1 MNSMKNWNVYL
12 PNGEAVTVIG
22 EIECREGK
30 YYFKNGD
37 DVVAVFNDDKVCGVL
52 KEVLD
57 GSICTPTGKPHNCL
71 EHLGHEKSS
80 TYDRPC
86 MVCGRKVTGLEIASA
101 PKRVVPQTV
110 YPTGKEG

>member
-37 DVVAVFNDDKVCGVL
+37 EVVAVFNDDKVCGVHGVERKPTL
-52 KEVLD
+52 LEVTS
-57 GSICTPTGKPHNCL
+57 GQ
-71 EHLGHEKSS
+71 E
-80 TYDRPC
+80 
-86 MVCGRKVTGLEIASA
+86 
-101 PKRVVPQTV
+101 RVFPPTV